1 MKFLPCSQRALAR
14 LSLCGAVYYV
24 IAWFRIAGAPVM
36 KPPINPVLTTPPRRR
51 LESLRSRSWIHTDAH
66 PASMLITMFRNSEP
80 TRGSGTGLDRDWVG
94 GLTNSSS
101 FGTWQLS
108 ALACTPDPNRQSERK
123 WQQSGPISLRDA
135 GWAGHT
141 HIPETRAPCQGGRAA
156 ALASL

>member
-1 MKFLPCSQRALAR
+1 
-14 LSLCGAVYYV
+14 
-24 IAWFRIAGAPVM
+24 M
-36 KPPINPVLTTPPRRR
+36 KPPINPVLR
-51 LESLRSRSWIHTDAH
+51 LHSGGVWRVSDPGAESILTHT

-80 TRGSGTGLDRDWVG
+80 TRGSGTGVDRDWVG

-141 HIPETRAPCQGGRAA
+141 HIPETRAPRQGGRAA
-156 ALASL
+156 ALGPRPASDRCELSGASPGADSNVAKIALGLTNN